1 MPPCSPVFSSE
12 LVGMICA
19 VWLAIII
26 GLCARYIVLGVINIS
41 GECLQRGWTD
51 GRTKMWK
58 KFLFPLRKTSRF
70 VVFVLYK
77 LSKVPDVNLKKK
89 RKERNSL
96 CRGDLKSI
104 ALRSSL
110 FFFG

>member
-1 MPPCSPVFSSE
+1 
-12 LVGMICA
+12 MICA
-19 VWLAIII
+19 VWFAIII
-26 GLCARYIVLGVINIS
+26 GRWARYIVLGVINIL
-41 GECLQRGWTD
+41 GGWTD

-104 ALRSSL
+104 ALLCSSSDKFSKAL
-110 FFFG
+110 SLIFALIKIVVNSK